1 MGQAKVVIDTA
12 ASMPPELVEK
22 YGFGMA
28 RYAVQFG
35 DESYLDNGID
45 LPVGQF
51 DGKRQSSGIVPKTG
65 IPSTGQF
72 VEIYRSIA
80 EPGDTI
86 YSIHVGTK
94 LSGIVSSAQLAAQ
107 EVPEFD
113 VVVIDSNSVC
123 MTQGFMAI
131 EAAEAIRAGKSKEEI
146 LAVIEGTRN
155 RLDFFSVS
163 VELEYLKESGR
174 IVGAERSA
182 DAAVRNVPIIQ
193 LKDGSA
199 GVTEQARTQN
209 GALKRVI
216 ELIRERAGGKPIKR
230 MAIVHADRE
239 PVALKYRDMVEKA
252 LAPEQML
259 FGQLGITL
267 MTHLGPGT
275 LATAVLYSE

>member
-12 ASMPPELVEK
+12 ASMPPDMIEK

-45 LPVGQF
+45 LPVEAF
-51 DGKRQSSGIVPKTG
+51 DAKRQSSGIVPKTG
-65 IPSTGQF
+65 IPPTGQF
-72 VEIYRSIA
+72 VALYRSIA
-80 EPGDTI
+80 QPGDTI

-94 LSGIVSSAQLAAQ
+94 LSGIVGAAQMAAQ
-107 EVPEFD
+107 EVPELD

-146 LAVIEGTRN
+146 LAVIEDVKKRV
-155 RLDFFSVS
+155 DFYSVS

-230 MAIVHADRE
+230 IAIVHADRE
-239 PVALKYRDMVEKA
+239 PVALKYREMVEA
-252 LAPEQML
+252 ELAPEQML

-275 LATAVLYSE
+275 LATSVLHSA